1 MSAHHYVNIL
11 ALLYH
16 IDVSLLPWV
25 LLTVAYVR
33 HHHHIISLLLL
44 FQLTGKLICSLNSA
58 CISQTLDIIG
68 VQKPFRI
75 HVYTHKRHSFTTD
88 ANNVVWLEKLLH
100 SWVREL
106 IVSAK
111 LGSLY
116 TAVVLVEFQNTVVK
130 LMVPKNYIIKPQ
142 RVKALVLNLS
152 AKIVEERSTLHRIA
166 GVNSNHILVRRP
178 HAIQQRPL
186 TQKSAL
192 AVCIWQHHAVSVI
205 DAYYC

>member
-1 MSAHHYVNIL
+1 MSSHHYVNIF

-16 IDVSLLPWV
+16 IDVSLLPRI

-33 HHHHIISLLLL
+33 HHNHIVCLLLL

-58 CISQTLDIIG
+58 CIGQTLDIIG
-68 VQKPFRI
+68 VQKPLWI
-75 HVYTHKRHSFTTD
+75 HVYTHKCHSFSTD

-116 TAVVLVEFQNTVVK
+116 TAVVLVEFQNTIVK
-130 LMVPKNYIIKPQ
+130 LMVSKNYIIK
-142 RVKALVLNLS
+142 
-152 AKIVEERSTLHRIA
+152 AK
-166 GVNSNHILVRRP
+166 
-178 HAIQQRPL
+178 
-186 TQKSAL
+186 
-192 AVCIWQHHAVSVI
+192 
-205 DAYYC
+205 